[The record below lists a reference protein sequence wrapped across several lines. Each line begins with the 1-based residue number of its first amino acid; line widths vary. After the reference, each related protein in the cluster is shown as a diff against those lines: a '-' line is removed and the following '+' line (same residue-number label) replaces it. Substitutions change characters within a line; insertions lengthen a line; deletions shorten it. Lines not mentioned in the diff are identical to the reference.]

1 MPLFPTG
8 NGTTEDK
15 IVCTLELVNLDWF
28 KRAFVGA
35 IELMCQDN
43 NWIERG
49 DASASFAID
58 KANEMLESLEID
70 VIIPPPTPTGA
81 TMIWWS
87 ATPPTGWLILNGGAI
102 SKTTYPELFAIF
114 GYAYGGGGDTFL
126 LPTMASF
133 SPMGVGGYIALG
145 QTKGNTQANIAQAN
159 LPNVGFPVTDPGHIH
174 TITDPGHNHT
184 PVSPSTVFRTA
195 GPAGSSGYQTV
206 NVGNTVGAQTNTASN
221 TTGISVNSHTTGITV
236 ASGGSGDALDIV
248 HPVRGVYFI
257 IKAG

>member
-1 MPLFPTG
+1 MPLFRTG
-8 NGTTEDK
+8 NGTTEDTV
-15 IVCTLELVNLDWF
+15 IVALELVDLDWF
-28 KRAFVGA
+28 KRNLIGA
-35 IELMCQDN
+35 LELMCRDE
-43 NWIERG
+43 NWSEVG
-49 DASASFAID
+49 DAPTDFARD
-58 KANEMLESLEID
+58 KANEMLEGMMLD

-87 ATPPTGWLILNGGAI
+87 ATPPTGWLTLNGGAI

-126 LPTMASF
+126 LPTMASI
-133 SPMGVGGYIALG
+133 SPMGVGGYIALNEL
-145 QTKGNTQANIAQAN
+145 KGNTQVNIDQAN
-159 LPNVGFPVTDPGHIH
+159 LPNVAFPVTDPGHIH

-206 NVGNTVGAQTNTASN
+206 NAGNTVGAQTNTASN
-221 TTGISVNSHTTGITV
+221 TTGISVNSHTTGVTV
-236 ASGGSGDALDIV
+236 ASGGSGNALDIV